1 MSDDDDDDDAPP
13 PEPDERR
20 PLTRKRLAVLWR
32 IAALVRPH
40 RARLAVAVATLLLA
54 SGLSLIY
61 PAAARFAVDAGLSEQ
76 SAADLDRVVVLL
88 CVVFVVHAVLV
99 WIRHYSMSWLGERVV
114 ADLRA
119 LVFDRVLRLPLA
131 WFHERR
137 TGELVGRLASDV
149 TVVEGVVGSELSLA
163 LRNAVQ
169 LVGGLALLLYT
180 NVTLTL
186 LMLAVIPPIV
196 VGTIIF
202 GRAIR
207 RMSKRVQDGLA
218 TVSGHVQEAVG
229 AIQTVQAFVRERHE
243 SARYRAGVEEAF
255 QRSLSLVRWRAS
267 FFASAT
273 TAGYVAIAV
282 VVWLGG
288 RAMIR
293 GDITAGE
300 LTSFFLY
307 TFIVA
312 GALAEL
318 ASLWG
323 ALQRAAGATER
334 LYAIIDT
341 VPAIRDPEAPLA
353 LPAGGGA
360 IAFTAVDFS
369 YPARPEHPVL
379 RGFDLTVA
387 PGEVVAL
394 VGPSGAGKT
403 TVLQLLLRFFDV
415 DRGQV
420 TLEGVDVRRLAL
432 AELRRATAMVAQEP
446 VLFAGTLRDNIAYGK
461 DGATDAEIE
470 QAARDANAHD
480 FIVSFPEGYQTMIG
494 ERGVKLSGGQKQR
507 IAIARALLIDPRV
520 LILDEATSNLD
531 AASEAQVQEA
541 LARLMRGRTTLVV
554 AHRLST
560 VRDADRIVVIHGGK
574 VAEAGRHAELIA
586 AGGLY
591 KRLVEHQVFVEEPAA

>member
-1 MSDDDDDDDAPP
+1 VSDDDDDDAPP

-40 RARLAVAVATLLLA
+40 RARLAVAVATLLVA
-54 SGLSLIY
+54 SGLSLVY

-76 SAADLDRVVVLL
+76 SADDLDRVVMLL

-119 LVFDRVLRLPLA
+119 LVFERVLRLPLA

-169 LVGGLALLLYT
+169 LIGGLALLLYT

-196 VGTIIF
+196 VGTMIF

-243 SARYRAGVEEAF
+243 AARYRAGVEDAF

-273 TAGYVAIAV
+273 TAGYIAIAA

-293 GDITAGE
+293 GEISAGE

-341 VPAIRDPEAPLA
+341 VPAIRDPEAPTA

-360 IAFTAVDFS
+360 IAFTAVDFA

-420 TLEGVDVRRLAL
+420 TLEGVDVRRLTL

-480 FIVSFPEGYQTMIG
+480 FIVGFPDGYQTMIG

>member
-1 MSDDDDDDDAPP
+1 M
-13 PEPDERR
+13 
-20 PLTRKRLAVLWR
+20 TRDRLAILWR
-32 IAALVRPH
+32 IATLLRPH
-40 RARLAVAVATLLLA
+40 TGRLIVALITLLLA
-54 SGLSLIY
+54 SGLSLVY
-61 PAAARFAVDAGLSEQ
+61 PAAAKYAVDAGLSEQ
-76 SAADLDRVVVLL
+76 SAAQLDSVVLVL
-88 CVVFVVHAVLV
+88 CAVFVVHAVLV

-119 LVFDRVLRLPLA
+119 LVFERILRLPLA

-149 TVVEGVVGSELSLA
+149 TVVEGVVGSELSLT
-163 LRNAVQ
+163 LRNVVQ
-169 LVGGLALLLYT
+169 LIGGLALLFVT
-180 NVTLTL
+180 NVKLTL

-196 VGTIIF
+196 LGTMVF

-218 TVSGHVQEAVG
+218 TVSGHVQEALG

-243 SARYRAGVEEAF
+243 AGRYRAGVEDAF

-267 FFASAT
+267 FFSAAT
-273 TAGYVAIAV
+273 TAGYVAIAA

-293 GDITAGE
+293 GEITPGE

-341 VPAIRDPEAPLA
+341 VPEIRDPDRPVPL
-353 LPAGGGA
+353 PPGDGA
-360 IAFTAVDFS
+360 IRFEQVDFA
-369 YPARPEHPVL
+369 YPARADHPVL
-379 RGFDLTVA
+379 HGFDLTVA

-415 DRGQV
+415 DAGRV
-420 TLEGVDVRRLAL
+420 TLEGVDVRALAL
-432 AELRRATAMVAQEP
+432 GELRRATAMVAQEP
-446 VLFAGTLRDNIAYGK
+446 VLFAGTLRDNLAYGR
-461 DGATDAEIE
+461 DDATDAQIH

-480 FIVSFPEGYQTMIG
+480 FIMSFPEGYGTMIG

-507 IAIARALLIDPRV
+507 IAIARALLVDPRV

-531 AASEAQVQEA
+531 SESEAQVQEA
-541 LARLMRGRTTLVV
+541 LARLMRDRTTLVV

-560 VRDADRIVVIHGGK
+560 VRDADRIVVVHGGK
-574 VAEAGRHAELIA
+574 VAESGRHAELMA

-591 KRLVEHQVFVEEPAA
+591 KRLVEHQVFVEDPAA